1 MTTQPSE
8 RIDDLVL
15 QLTEEI
21 DKFAEIFT
29 RGDNRALR
37 ARAAVELGD
46 LCWTRYWLVRH
57 DQGHDIEQAVVSVDR
72 LIALISPLLT
82 QAPDL
87 ADLTD
92 ARLVAG
98 LAFLE
103 RYELTGDPAN
113 LDRGADLLAVASIFD
128 LPGDD
133 PRRCQAGSELVDALR
148 QLSIL
153 DNSRDALDRAVLAA
167 GRTLELADPSDGTAW
182 FLLHRYT
189 ASAARNRWLAC
200 GDRADLELAYQCWQV
215 LLPLGMDGASAREYE
230 SVLAD
235 RSLNS

>member
-8 RIDDLVL
+8 RIDDLVH

-21 DKFAEIFT
+21 DTFAEVFT
-29 RGDNRALR
+29 SDGDRALR

-57 DQGHDIEQAVVSVDR
+57 DHGHDVEQALAAVDR
-72 LIALISPLLT
+72 LIALVSPRLT
-82 QAPDL
+82 QAPDP
-87 ADLTD
+87 ADLAD

-98 LAFLE
+98 FAFLE

-128 LPGDD
+128 LPADD

-153 DNSRDALDRAVLAA
+153 DNSRDALDRAVITA
-167 GRTLELADPSDGTAW
+167 GRTLELADPRDGTAW

-189 ASAARNRWLAC
+189 ASAAHNRWLAYR
-200 GDRADLELAYQCWQV
+200 DPADLELAYQCWQP
-215 LLPLGMDGASAREYE
+215 LLSFEMDDASAREYE

-235 RSLNS
+235 RSLGA